1 VTRASRG
8 AEAFAYCP
16 YYCEENA
23 YFLCAD
29 ERLGTGE
36 RAVLFITNANRR
48 VVMRG
53 QKVAGHPDELAM
65 WDYHVV
71 VLVDRGRSR
80 VDVWDL
86 DTLHGIPLLLERY
99 LELSFPPMPPRYSPA
114 FRLVGADDF
123 RATFATDRRHMLTE
137 DGFTH
142 PPPPWDAPGRGH
154 NLDRF
159 LDLDDPFVGRV
170 LGFDAL
176 ARLASKGL

>member
-1 VTRASRG
+1 MTRA
-8 AEAFAYCP
+8 ALAYCP

-29 ERLGTGE
+29 ERLGPGE
-36 RAVLFITNANRR
+36 RAVLFITNADRR

-71 VLVDRGRSR
+71 VLVDGGRSG

-86 DTLHGIPLLLERY
+86 DTLHGLPLPLARY
-99 LELSFPPMPPRYSPA
+99 LELSFPPVPARYSPA
-114 FRLVGADDF
+114 FRLVGADEF
-123 RATFATDRRHMLTE
+123 RATLATDRRHMRTG
-137 DGFTH
+137 DGFEH
-142 PPPPWDAPGRGH
+142 PPPAWDPPGSGH

-159 LDLDDPFVGRV
+159 LDLRDPFVGRV
-170 LGFDAL
+170 VGFDAL
-176 ARLASKGL
+176 ARLASIGL